1 VPGCS
6 LPVLGYL
13 GQVVR
18 RVPAID
24 RLRAVALIMM
34 LVHHFTKWLA
44 GDVHGIIPGWEGMV
58 VTDIA
63 APAFTIAAGTSAVLY
78 ATAKRPPVLTIVRRY
93 GMLVPIGM
101 LLQWLFTSHLPFDW
115 GVLQALGVGVV
126 ASTLLATAV
135 RSPGVMAVFATFALV
150 TGPIVETIAE
160 QHTGRLADAL
170 GGVFPLVTYT
180 GFALAGAT
188 AGLLLI
194 RDPDRGRQA
203 LAAGG
208 VFAFVTALM
217 LVMGT
222 APDRYPGGAAFII
235 PGIAGTLL
243 LFGALDRV
251 RTMPAAFGNHTLG
264 IFLSHYAICWL
275 ITQIGWRDTMSQGTA
290 LVVAF
295 GFTALFAVVAPKM
308 PELPWSPRTGWSRS
322 VQKRWASSAAYRA
335 TTASV
340 SAVR

>member
-1 VPGCS
+1 MPA
-6 LPVLGYL
+6 
-13 GQVVR
+13 

-44 GDVHGIIPGWEGMV
+44 GDVHAILPGWEGFAL
-58 VTDIA
+58 TDLA

-78 ATAKRPPVLTIVRRY
+78 AMLKRPATVTIVRRY
-93 GMLVPIGM
+93 GMLVPTGM
-101 LLQWLFTSHLPFDW
+101 LLQWLFTSHVPFDW

-126 ASTLLATAV
+126 VSTIVALAV
-135 RSPGVMAVFATFALV
+135 QSPAVMAGFAAFALV
-150 TGPIVETIAE
+150 TGPIVEHIAE
-160 QHTGRLADAL
+160 QHTGRLADVL

-188 AGLLLI
+188 GGLLLL
-194 RDPDRGRQA
+194 RNPDRGGQA

-208 VFAFVTALM
+208 ALAVVT
-217 LVMGT
+217 LVMLEAGIE
-222 APDRYPGGAAFII
+222 PDRYPGGPAFII
-235 PGIAGTLL
+235 PGLAGTLL

-251 RTMPAAFGNHTLG
+251 KTMPAAFGNHTLG
-264 IFLSHYAICWL
+264 IFLAHYAVCWL
-275 ITQIGWRDTMSQGTA
+275 ITQYGWRDSLEPATA
-290 LVVAF
+290 LAVAF
-295 GFTALFAVVAPKM
+295 GLTALFALAAPHV
-308 PELPWSPRTGWSRS
+308 PQLPWSPRTGWARRP
-322 VQKRWASSAAYRA
+322 QKRVASSAAYRA

>member
-1 VPGCS
+1 MPT
-6 LPVLGYL
+6 
-13 GQVVR
+13 
-18 RVPAID
+18 RVPAIV

-44 GDVHGIIPGWEGMV
+44 GDVHGIIPGWDGFA

-78 ATAKRPPVLTIVRRY
+78 AVLKRPPIGTIVRRY

-101 LLQWLFTSHLPFDW
+101 ALQWLFTSHVPFDW

-126 ASTLLATAV
+126 VSTIVATAV
-135 RSPGVMAVFATFALV
+135 QSPTVMAVFAGFALV
-150 TGPIVETIAE
+150 TGPIVEHVAE
-160 QHTGRLADAL
+160 QHSGRLADIL

-180 GFALAGAT
+180 GFALLGAT
-188 AGLLLI
+188 AGLLLL
-194 RDPDRGRQA
+194 RNPDRGGQA

-208 VFAFVTALM
+208 ALAVVA
-217 LVMGT
+217 LVMLEAGV
-222 APDRYPGGAAFII
+222 APDRYPGGPAFII
-235 PGIAGTLL
+235 PGVAGTLL

-264 IFLSHYAICWL
+264 ICWL
-275 ITQIGWRDTMSQGTA
+275 ITQWGWRDSLEPATA
-290 LVVAF
+290 LAVAF
-295 GFTALFAVVAPKM
+295 GFTALFALAAPRV
-308 PELPWSPRTGWSRS
+308 PQLPWSPRTGWARG
-322 VQKRWASSAAYRA
+322 QKRVASSAAYRA